1 MMLICQVEILTT
13 RPAYYG
19 QDVLTD
25 RPENILRIGP
35 QDSAFFVDECGHEEF
50 ADGDYPV
57 FGSGGCAAMAANIE
71 LAIRISR
78 TTMKSECFGD
88 ENVPLHA
95 SDLFDRFTQAD
106 ATDTRQ
112 KGGTDLELNI
122 SSVTVGQH
130 GGAIGADSVPC
141 STSKKL
147 EIGCC
152 DCFISGSIGKGRRMD
167 TSDDSDKSAESATY
181 ASFRDTSVSVLLK
194 FCDVYHANYSH
205 GT

>member
-1 MMLICQVEILTT
+1 MHYIVFKAAHYALMMLICQDRILTT

-35 QDSAFFVDECGHEEF
+35 QDLAFFVDECGHEEF

-57 FGSGGCAAMAANIE
+57 FGLGGCAAMGTNIE
-71 LAIRISR
+71 LTIRISR

-112 KGGTDLELNI
+112 KGGTDLGLNI
-122 SSVTVGQH
+122 SLVIVETH
-130 GGAIGADSVPC
+130 GGAIGADSVPW
-141 STSKKL
+141 STSKKTRDWL
-147 EIGCC
+147 LRL
-152 DCFISGSIGKGRRMD
+152 F
-167 TSDDSDKSAESATY
+167 
-181 ASFRDTSVSVLLK
+181 SFRMIWFSIFSNI
-194 FCDVYHANYSH
+194 FRRWE
-205 GT
+205 